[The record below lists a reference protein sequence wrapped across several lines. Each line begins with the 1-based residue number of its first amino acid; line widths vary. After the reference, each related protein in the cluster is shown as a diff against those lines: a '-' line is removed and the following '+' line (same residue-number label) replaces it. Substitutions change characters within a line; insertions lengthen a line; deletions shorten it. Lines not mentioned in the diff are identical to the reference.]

1 MNKHNLHCSILTYL
15 LSESFYYDFFLILF
29 TIKFLELVYGLYIV
43 DWLRL
48 FEGRYN
54 ELLYK
59 GKVRKDHGIQILAA
73 HNSVSL

>member
-15 LSESFYYDFFLILF
+15 LSESFYYEFFLILF
-29 TIKFLELVYGLYIV
+29 TIKFLELVYELYIV

-59 GKVRKDHGIQILAA
+59 EKVRKDHGIQILAA
-73 HNSVSL
+73 HNSVAV